1 MERLRVSRMK
11 TSNKGM
17 EFIKQFEGCRLTA
30 YKAVPTEKYYTIG
43 YGHYGS
49 DVTPG
54 MNISQADADEYL
66 RRDLEKFEAYV
77 DQTGI
82 TLNQNQYDALVS
94 FAYNCGPKNL
104 RRLTLGRTIL
114 QIPDAML
121 LYCKAG
127 GKELKSLKRRREA
140 ERKLFLSEV

>member
-1 MERLRVSRMK
+1 MRTSTKGIELIKSFER
-11 TSNKGM
+11 
-17 EFIKQFEGCRLTA
+17 CRCLA
-30 YKAVPTEKYYTIG
+30 YKALPSEEYWTIG
-43 YGHYGS
+43 YGHYGK
-49 DVTPG
+49 DVTQG
-54 MNISQADADEYL
+54 MTITQEQAEEYL
-66 RRDLEKFEAYV
+66 RKDLEKFEAYV
-77 DQTGI
+77 DQTGF

-127 GKELKSLKRRREA
+127 GKELKGLKRRREA
-140 ERKLFLSEV
+140 ERALFLREV

>member
-1 MERLRVSRMK
+1 MR
-11 TSNKGM
+11 TSTKGI
-17 EFIKQFEGCRLTA
+17 ELIKSFEGCRCLA
-30 YKAVPTEKYYTIG
+30 YKALPSEEYWTIG
-43 YGHYGS
+43 YGHYGK
-49 DVTPG
+49 DVTQG
-54 MNISQADADEYL
+54 MTITQEQAEEYL
-66 RRDLEKFEAYV
+66 RKDLEKFEAYV